1 MNYRAL
7 KNSWLVVKGETEFTP
22 GPNGSVIVPPNNSK
36 VFAHWTNENGK
47 LVSTY
52 TITYTTL
59 IQNKCKLISKDAVR
73 LQIIEL

>member
-7 KNSWLVVKGETEFTP
+7 KNRWIEVKGELAFEP
-22 GPNGSVIVPPNNSK
+22 GTHGSIVIPNNNDK
-36 VFAHWTNENGK
+36 VFVHWTNENGK

-52 TITYTTL
+52 TITYATL
-59 IQNKCKLISKDAVR
+59 IQKSCKLISKDAVR